1 MCPPRWKCI
10 DFGVSGTFGFFSTSG
25 VKAAMNQRHLLL
37 VAAGFFFTTLLASD
51 SSRSPLQGVLYDFPL
66 TFEENRGQ
74 ADSRFDYL
82 ARGPGYG
89 LYLSAGEILF
99 GLRHGSNREAPAQ
112 VVRMRL
118 AGSLSAPSVRPL
130 EAAATKS
137 HYYLGNDPAK

>member
-1 MCPPRWKCI
+1 
-10 DFGVSGTFGFFSTSG
+10 
-25 VKAAMNQRHLLL
+25 MNQRHLLL
-37 VAAGFFFTTLLASD
+37 VAAGFFFTTLLASAA
-51 SSRSPLQGVLYDFPL
+51 SRSQAQGVLYDFPL

-112 VVRMRL
+112 VLRMQL
-118 AGSLSAPSVRPL
+118 AGGLPAPSIQEFPSGVLLADLDLMVTDSPDPVL
-130 EAAATKS
+130 A
-137 HYYLGNDPAK
+137 GNNITYPTFTI